1 MGNCCRKVDKFEKFK
16 KEQLKLEYKN
26 KKISINKI
34 GSYKPHSCYYSN
46 SLLFNDSNII
56 KGLNSMCN
64 HNIHISIAENP
75 LRLILSYLNYSNKD
89 NSLIKGDTF
98 HIYIIQ
104 YKLIKTI
111 EEITQYDIYNAIQD
125 YIFIHKE
132 EPNNNN
138 LMVAT

>member
-1 MGNCCRKVDKFEKFK
+1 
-16 KEQLKLEYKN
+16 
-26 KKISINKI
+26 
-34 GSYKPHSCYYSN
+34 
-46 SLLFNDSNII
+46 
-56 KGLNSMCN
+56 MCN

-111 EEITQYDIYNAIQD
+111 EEITQYDIYNAIQN

-132 EPNNNN
+132 EPNNN